1 MLVTGLV
8 RKGNK
13 VKIFF
18 DDESFIAVS
27 YEVAMESG
35 LRKND
40 ALTEE
45 EKTAL
50 IRENELFELKNSA
63 FRYLSRRIHSRNEL
77 RLKLVQ
83 KKYDHKL
90 IYEVLD
96 YLQDKNY
103 LNDTEFAEKFA
114 LEKITLN
121 KIGVH
126 KVKGELLKKGV
137 DREIIESVL
146 SKFDDDPVILQNA
159 EKLARKK
166 LDQLSRKDSNKIQK
180 KQKLYQFLR
189 SKGFKSE
196 IISQIIEKIDLESDD
211 L

>member
-1 MLVTGLV
+1 MIVTGLV

-18 DDESFIAVS
+18 DDESFITVS
-27 YEVAMESG
+27 YEIAMESG

-40 ALTEE
+40 SFTEE
-45 EKTAL
+45 EKNSV
-50 IRENELFELKNSA
+50 IRKNELFEIKNSA
-63 FRYLSRRIHSRNEL
+63 FRFLSRRIHSRYEV

-83 KKYDHKL
+83 KKFDKRL
-90 IYEVLD
+90 IDEVLD
-96 YLQDKNY
+96 YLQNKNY

-126 KVKGELLKKGV
+126 KLKGELLKKGV
-137 DREIIESVL
+137 DRDIIDSILV
-146 SKFDDDPVILQNA
+146 KFEDDPQVMENA
-159 EKLARKK
+159 EKLAEKK
-166 LDQLSRKDSNKIQK
+166 LRQLSRKGINSLQK
-180 KQKLYQFLR
+180 KQKLYQYLR
-189 SKGFKSE
+189 SKGFQGE
-196 IISQIIEKIDLESDD
+196 IISQIIDKIDLASDG